1 MANKPS
7 INLDRINEGDSI
19 TITKS
24 YNGTGK
30 LCSNGNTMFGVLE
43 EGKEKNLFIHSD
55 VDTRN
60 VIDHLNNMDVNTSVT
75 IASNRG
81 GGYSLDGT
89 TVESAEIKKPHNTDL
104 AIKWGMAFNNATRL
118 VASIPLHN
126 DEGDV
131 QGRVKVIESIMPE
144 MFRIACSMPESMQE
158 KANDLPF

>member
-1 MANKPS
+1 MANRPS

-19 TITKS
+19 TVTKS

-30 LCSNGNTMFGVLE
+30 MCSNGNTMFGVLN
-43 EGKEKNLFIHSD
+43 EGVEKNLFVHQD
-55 VDTRN
+55 ADTIM
-60 VIDHLNNMDVNTSVT
+60 VIDHLNNMPVNTSVT

-89 TVESAEIKKPHNTDL
+89 AVESAEIKKPQNTDL

-118 VASIPLHN
+118 VASIPLHS

>member
-1 MANKPS
+1 MANRPS

-19 TITKS
+19 TVTKS

-30 LCSNGNTMFGVLE
+30 MCSNGSTMFGVLN
-43 EGKEKNLFIHSD
+43 EGVEKNLFVHQD
-55 VDTRN
+55 ADTVM
-60 VIDHLNNMDVNTSVT
+60 VIDHLNTMPVNTSVT

-89 TVESAEIKKPHNTDL
+89 AVESAEIKKPQNTDL

-118 VASIPLHN
+118 VANISDITP
-126 DEGDV
+126 G
-131 QGRVKVIESIMPE
+131 QKVILIEEIINDLY
-144 MFRIACSMPESMQE
+144 RIACSMPELTQE

>member
-1 MANKPS
+1 MANRPS

-19 TITKS
+19 TVTKS

-30 LCSNGNTMFGVLE
+30 LCSNGSTMFGVLN
-43 EGKEKNLFIHSD
+43 EGVEKNLFVHSD

-89 TVESAEIKKPHNTDL
+89 AVESVEIKKPQNTDL

-144 MFRIACSMPESMQE
+144 MFKIACSMPESTQE

>member
-1 MANKPS
+1 MANRPS

-19 TITKS
+19 TVTKS

-30 LCSNGNTMFGVLE
+30 LCSNGSTMFGVLNQ
-43 EGKEKNLFIHSD
+43 GVEKNLFVHQD
-55 VDTRN
+55 ADTVM

-75 IASNRG
+75 ITSNRG
-81 GGYSLDGT
+81 GGYSLDGSKVQST
-89 TVESAEIKKPHNTDL
+89 ENKKPQNTDL

-118 VASIPLHN
+118 VASIPLHS

-131 QGRVKVIESIMPE
+131 QGRVKAIESIMPE
-144 MFRIACSMPESMQE
+144 MFKIACSMPESTQE

>member
-1 MANKPS
+1 MANRPS

-19 TITKS
+19 TVTKS

-30 LCSNGNTMFGVLE
+30 LCSNGSTMFGVLNQ
-43 EGKEKNLFIHSD
+43 GVEKNLFVHSD

-60 VIDHLNNMDVNTSVT
+60 VKDHLNNMPVNTSVT

-89 TVESAEIKKPHNTDL
+89 AVESAEIKKPQNTDL

-118 VASIPLHN
+118 VANISDITP
-126 DEGDV
+126 G
-131 QGRVKVIESIMPE
+131 QKVILIEEIINDLY
-144 MFRIACSMPESMQE
+144 RIACSMPESTQE
-158 KANDLPF
+158 KDNDLPF

>member
-1 MANKPS
+1 MANRPS

-19 TITKS
+19 TVTKS

-30 LCSNGNTMFGVLE
+30 LCSNGSTMFGVLN
-43 EGKEKNLFIHSD
+43 EGVEKNLFVHSD

-60 VIDHLNNMDVNTSVT
+60 VIDHLNNMDVNTFVT

-89 TVESAEIKKPHNTDL
+89 AVESADIKKPQNTDL

-118 VASIPLHN
+118 VGSTLVEDSLDDA
-126 DEGDV
+126 
-131 QGRVKVIESIMPE
+131 VKAIDRIMPE
-144 MFRIACSMPESMQE
+144 MFRIACSMPNEP
-158 KANDLPF
+158 KDDDKLF